1 MAHEVSDADKTAG
14 LTESVSIFLAGAV
27 VGAVVAMLFAPQA
40 GRETRKQLREYGR
53 RTGDTM
59 SEWKKAASDLVSRS
73 TKAEAAPGQAESATH
88 NQRDEAMSKRR
99 AHMVAR

>member
-14 LTESVSIFLAGAV
+14 LTESVSIFFGWGRRGCRCGHALRA
-27 VGAVVAMLFAPQA
+27 A
-40 GRETRKQLREYGR
+40 GRPETRKQLREYGR

-59 SEWKKAASDLVSRS
+59 SEWKKAAFDLVASS
-73 TKAEAAPGQAESATH
+73 TKTEAAPGQTESATH
-88 NQRDEAMSKRR
+88 NQRDEAMSKPR